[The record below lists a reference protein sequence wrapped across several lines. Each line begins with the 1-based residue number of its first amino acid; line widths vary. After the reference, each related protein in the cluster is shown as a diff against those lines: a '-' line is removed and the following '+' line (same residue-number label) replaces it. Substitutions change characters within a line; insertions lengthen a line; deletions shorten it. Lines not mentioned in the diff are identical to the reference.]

1 MALIMVVSFVGCGA
15 TENNEYVESGTE
27 QKNNSESSAPLEVDE
42 KLFNVD
48 VTLPASYFEGMTEE
62 EIKSAAKES
71 GFINCEINSDGSVKY
86 TMSKAKH
93 REMLEE
99 LKTNAIESFDKLT
112 SGDEK
117 VASFIEIK
125 YNDDFSKIDVFVD
138 PNLYSSWDS
147 FYVLSFYILGAY
159 YQMFA
164 GVDAEKI
171 DVIVNF
177 INNET
182 QEVFESASYRE
193 YINNLNSEG

>member
-1 MALIMVVSFVGCGA
+1 M
-15 TENNEYVESGTE
+15 
-27 QKNNSESSAPLEVDE
+27 
-42 KLFNVD
+42 
-48 VTLPASYFEGMTEE
+48 PASYFEGMTEE